1 MIYKLFNI
9 NVSFNF
15 VIVYLRLK
23 FCEFIDYIIYASYL
37 NKKSI

>member
-15 VIVYLRLK
+15 VNVYLK
-23 FCEFIDYIIYASYL
+23 FCECIDYIIYASYL